1 MRYRIGFRARFRPT
15 WLDWIHSCD
24 RTRVRVDA
32 FPRSHMEFVANL
44 DVTRIPSIRGGN
56 CLHEY
61 RCGRSSSSRNFGS
74 TPSWGTLTWR
84 NVMRSQEA
92 AGANGVAKIATSV
105 SETDDI
111 EPALLKLVNALS
123 LSLSIRCRQKREG
136 AERRKEGKRRE
147 SFLLLCLPRS
157 RWGGGGLDIGI
168 STRVKSGGVNGGSRW
183 DLDGGLWIRD
193 PSLGG
198 VWRA

>member
-1 MRYRIGFRARFRPT
+1 MRNRIVSRARFRPT
-15 WLDWIHSCD
+15 WLDWIHSCY

-32 FPRSHMEFVANL
+32 FPRSHKELVANL
-44 DVTRIPSIRGGN
+44 DVTRLPSIRGGN

-61 RCGRSSSSRNFGS
+61 RGGRSSSSRNFGS
-74 TPSWGTLTWR
+74 TSSWATLTWR
-84 NVMRSQEA
+84 NLMRSQEA
-92 AGANGVAKIATSV
+92 AGANGVAKIAASV

-111 EPALLKLVNALS
+111 APALLKLVNALS
-123 LSLSIRCRQKREG
+123 FSLRCRQKRGG

-147 SFLLLCLPRS
+147 LFFLLCLPRS
-157 RWGGGGLDIGI
+157 RWGGGGSDLGI

-183 DLDGGLWIRD
+183 DLDAGLWIRD